1 MPRTSRSF
9 LHLSF
14 PCLLP
19 FFFWSLSAI
28 FFAWSLSELLLFQLS
43 LFSYFYH
50 DILFFK
56 AYLLLF
62 SLFFL
67 FDWFFLLNM
76 LSEAFVLTDIS
87 SFFLIDMLSG
97 LYAPFPAFSSFLKK
111 ICYRCYFSRF
121 VLASLPFCYI
131 HSSLF
136 FLPFIRRFSLKS
148 KKEKRRSNDP
158 FSGAFPVFLK
168 KGGSPPPPHLFRSL
182 AFLAERLLFRNPS
195 FPVSLSRSWIYIA
208 KAFSPLPYF
217 PFFSLL
223 RRKAI
228 TSHAVLKSWTGSRCG
243 GHVSLAVRRKHRAGR
258 DSEYC
263 R

>member
-1 MPRTSRSF
+1 MPHF
-9 LHLSF
+9 
-14 PCLLP
+14 LP
-19 FFFWSLSAI
+19 FPLFWKRSVIVVI
-28 FFAWSLSELLLFQLS
+28 FPVSFWRVCPFA
-43 LFSYFYH
+43 
-50 DILFFK
+50 
-56 AYLLLF
+56 
-62 SLFFL
+62 
-67 FDWFFLLNM
+67 
-76 LSEAFVLTDIS
+76 T
-87 SFFLIDMLSG
+87 
-97 LYAPFPAFSSFLKK
+97 
-111 ICYRCYFSRF
+111 
-121 VLASLPFCYI
+121 YI
-131 HSSLF
+131 HHFF

-168 KGGSPPPPHLFRSL
+168 KGGSPPPHLFRSL

-195 FPVSLSRSWIYIA
+195 FAVSLSRSWIYIA